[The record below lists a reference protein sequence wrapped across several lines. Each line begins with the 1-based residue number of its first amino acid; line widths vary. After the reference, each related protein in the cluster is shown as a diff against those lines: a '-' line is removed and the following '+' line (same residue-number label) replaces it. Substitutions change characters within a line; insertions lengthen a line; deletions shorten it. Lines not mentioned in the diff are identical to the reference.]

1 MPEWRTGTGL
11 QPEAQIQSAE
21 IFLLAILTA
30 VQIVERMES
39 HGCQLQSLERQT
51 ETAGKKLADCE
62 RTAVEFENQLEGK
75 WAVLGTLPQE
85 YGLLQRRLENTE
97 NLLRNGNFWVLR
109 LPPDSKGEAP
119 KVVPLGIKN

>member
-1 MPEWRTGTGL
+1 M
-11 QPEAQIQSAE
+11 
-21 IFLLAILTA
+21 TA

-75 WAVLGTLPQE
+75 WAVLGTLLQE
-85 YGLLQRRLENTE
+85 YGLLQRRLENME
-97 NLLRNGNFWVLR
+97 NLLRNGNFWVPR
-109 LPPDSKGEAP
+109 LPPWATRNLVPVERACLPSAGSSDS
-119 KVVPLGIKN
+119 